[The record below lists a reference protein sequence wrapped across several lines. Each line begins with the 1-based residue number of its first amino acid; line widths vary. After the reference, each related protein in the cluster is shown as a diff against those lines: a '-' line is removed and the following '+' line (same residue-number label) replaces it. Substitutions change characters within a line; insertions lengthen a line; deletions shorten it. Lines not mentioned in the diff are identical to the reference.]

1 MAKKSEGT
9 LLYAALRGD
18 VDAGR
23 VRLEQL
29 LRDAKRTVDD
39 LERILSL
46 PPYAKAS
53 E

>member
-1 MAKKSEGT
+1 MARASKDT
-9 LLYAALRGD
+9 LAFASIKGD

-23 VRLEQL
+23 VRLEQAL
-29 LRDAKRTVDD
+29 VSAKRTVED

-46 PPYAKAS
+46 PPYKAS